1 MAHKSIILAAG
12 KLLKK
17 RTTRNLKSSSME
29 LGGSEIRC
37 VAKRYSV
44 VETLAD
50 EFGEKFATA
59 LALLKDDILSIK
71 ARYDT
76 SGGKL

>member
-1 MAHKSIILAAG
+1 MAQKRVIPAAG

-17 RTTRNLKSSSME
+17 RVGMNLEASSME
-29 LGGSEIRC
+29 SGAGETRY
-37 VAKRYSV
+37 AEKRYSGV
-44 VETLAD
+44 GTLAE
-50 EFGEKFATA
+50 EFMEKFATA

>member
-1 MAHKSIILAAG
+1 MAHKRVVPAAG

-17 RTTRNLKSSSME
+17 RVGMNPEASSRE
-29 LGGSEIRC
+29 LGAGETRR
-37 VAKRYSV
+37 AEKRYSV
-44 VETLAD
+44 AETLAED
-50 EFGEKFATA
+50 FIEKFATA

-76 SGGKL
+76 SSGKL

>member
-1 MAHKSIILAAG
+1 MHVAP
-12 KLLKK
+12 
-17 RTTRNLKSSSME
+17 SSME
-29 LGGSEIRC
+29 LGGSEARRA
-37 VAKRYSV
+37 AKRYSGA
-44 VETLAD
+44 ETLAD
-50 EFGEKFATA
+50 QFGEKFETA

>member
-1 MAHKSIILAAG
+1 MAHNSVIPAAG
-12 KLLKK
+12 KLPKK
-17 RTTRNLKSSSME
+17 RAGMNRKPSSLE
-29 LGGSEIRC
+29 LGGREIRLA
-37 VAKRYSV
+37 AKSYSV

-71 ARYDT
+71 VRYDT

>member
-1 MAHKSIILAAG
+1 MAHKSIIPAAG

-17 RTTRNLKSSSME
+17 RVGINLEPSSME
-29 LGGSEIRC
+29 LGGSEAHRA
-37 VAKRYSV
+37 AKRCSV
-44 VETLAD
+44 AETLAD

-59 LALLKDDILSIK
+59 LALLKDDILSVN